1 MAVSQ
6 AYQPQAPQQAPQA
19 PGAETAMVEPPP
31 QLDGKALPVVPV
43 TATRSKVETEI
54 NRLYAANQR
63 LTGLPGKTA
72 QDAIKSNLDQIAALQ
87 KQLMKESVSEFD
99 FNGIKNAVSSDLL
112 PQVNNLQ
119 RLAETGQITA
129 KDLQDGL
136 KDIQKADFDFKN
148 SQRDYNKEAVRVAG
162 AMFPKT
168 AFSALS
174 DTQLGELQNRL
185 DTLDI
190 AKRRAGA
197 TTINMPSESE
207 RTAGYLTTRF
217 KNSLQQYNEV
227 LGKNPEA
234 AVPSLQA
241 EIIRSVTNS
250 NYLTNLATPESRQRM
265 VAAELDMLSAAL
277 TLSTGAAY
285 TPLEL
290 ETQRQSLFP
299 QLGDKP
305 ANIRDKAVRLNK
317 LLKEAAMVKAGRA
330 APSSATEADEV
341 LLELERRKG
350 Q

>member
-1 MAVSQ
+1 MREDVS
-6 AYQPQAPQQAPQA
+6 
-19 PGAETAMVEPPP
+19 
-31 QLDGKALPVVPV
+31 
-43 TATRSKVETEI
+43 
-54 NRLYAANQR
+54 N
-63 LTGLPGKTA
+63 
-72 QDAIKSNLDQIAALQ
+72 
-87 KQLMKESVSEFD
+87 FD
-99 FNGIKNAVSSDLL
+99 FNGIKSTVSPDLL

-119 RLAETGQITA
+119 RLAETGQISA

-136 KDIQKADFDFKN
+136 RDIQKADFEFKN
-148 SQRDYNKEAVRVAG
+148 SQRDYTKEAVRVAG
-162 AMFPKT
+162 SMFPT
-168 AFSALS
+168 VAFNALNAE
-174 DTQLGELQNRL
+174 QLGQLQNKL

-190 AKRRAGA
+190 VKRKASA
-197 TTINMPSESE
+197 ININMPSESE

-330 APSSATEADEV
+330 APSSTTEADEV

-350 Q
+350 K